1 MKMPKEGEVVW
12 FLSGQ
17 VNQKPMNGTVVR
29 ITNIDRK
36 GLSNTYMDIEV
47 DGVVHHVNIA
57 QVFDHKPN
65 LRTVKD
71 EYGETKRWV

>member
-1 MKMPKEGEVVW
+1 M
-12 FLSGQ
+12 
-17 VNQKPMNGTVVR
+17 
-29 ITNIDRK
+29 RK
-36 GLSNTYMDIEV
+36 VIYIKGIKA

-71 EYGETKRWV
+71 EYVETKRWM